1 MKKIGCVILS
11 LSCIILSSCN
21 NSGNLKYLSG
31 YWEISSVKKDNN
43 KIKNYPFSGTI
54 DYFELNENLS
64 QGFRKK
70 VKPRIDGNFDI
81 TIHQINFNIDV
92 EKKYLSIF
100 KFDLNFS
107 NSIKLIYGQGENF
120 TENIVKIDSMNLI
133 IKNLEGLTYEYK
145 RFYPKNY
152 LNE

>member
-1 MKKIGCVILS
+1 LKKISCVILS

-81 TIHQINFNIDV
+81 TIHQINFNIDE